1 MTDFYPRPAQE
12 AILAYPGGTM
22 GVSAVPGSGKTWT
35 LSKLASQI
43 ITEGSLADDQEIL
56 IVTLTNSAVN
66 NFSMRIEDFLKQA
79 THTQTLVP
87 AYRIRTLHGL
97 AHDIV
102 RERPDLVGLDSQF
115 QIIDEREADRIRNDV
130 ANAWLRSNV
139 ITLDDFLDPEM
150 ESSRRDWI
158 RREHLPK
165 LVQSIALSFIRTAKD
180 MQRQPAEII
189 THLEELPMSL
199 PLAEMGA
206 SMYSEYQRALAYH
219 AAVDFDDLIRLAL
232 LALKSDAG
240 LLSRLQYQW
249 PFILEDE
256 AQDSSRLQEQI
267 LKLLAQPENNWVRVG
282 DPNQA
287 IFESF
292 TTANP
297 QHLRDF
303 MTAADSPR
311 ELPNSGRSTN
321 SIIELA
327 NYLIDWSRTE
337 HPNPDIRDALA
348 PPYIEVVPPGE
359 GGSNPPDAP
368 EHIHFINHP
377 YTPAGEVQAIA
388 NSLKKWLETNPNKTV
403 AVLAPRNLRGFA
415 INDALHQLGIPTIDS
430 LLRSSSAT
438 RFAAGALANMLR
450 YLSDPKSSRYLATIY
465 KVWRRADREDSEMW
479 AQVESTAKL
488 LVQCHQVEDFIMPAP
503 RHDWLAA
510 LDPES
515 IHQEELAQ
523 LEIFRLKVQHWQRTI
538 HLPIDQM
545 VLTLSQELFTQPSDL
560 AVAHKLA
567 VLLRSARNNHP
578 DWHLPELTEELAMI
592 AKNERRFLGFSDED
606 SGFDPNKHKGEV
618 VIATVHKAKGLEWDR
633 VYLMS
638 VNNYDFPSGE
648 SYDRY
653 ISERWFIRD
662 NLNLEAETLAQ
673 LQTAFSTDAYIW
685 YEEGTATYKARMEY
699 VRERLRLLYVGITR
713 ARRELVVTWNDG
725 QRGQRK
731 GNLQPALPF
740 VALQSFWEHNQ
751 NI

>member
-311 ELPNSGRSTN
+311 ELPNSG
-321 SIIELA
+321 
-327 NYLIDWSRTE
+327 
-337 HPNPDIRDALA
+337 
-348 PPYIEVVPPGE
+348 
-359 GGSNPPDAP
+359 
-368 EHIHFINHP
+368 
-377 YTPAGEVQAIA
+377 
-388 NSLKKWLETNPNKTV
+388 
-403 AVLAPRNLRGFA
+403 
-415 INDALHQLGIPTIDS
+415 
-430 LLRSSSAT
+430 
-438 RFAAGALANMLR
+438 
-450 YLSDPKSSRYLATIY
+450 
-465 KVWRRADREDSEMW
+465 SE
-479 AQVESTAKL
+479 
-488 LVQCHQVEDFIMPAP
+488 
-503 RHDWLAA
+503 
-510 LDPES
+510 
-515 IHQEELAQ
+515 
-523 LEIFRLKVQHWQRTI
+523 
-538 HLPIDQM
+538 
-545 VLTLSQELFTQPSDL
+545 
-560 AVAHKLA
+560 
-567 VLLRSARNNHP
+567 
-578 DWHLPELTEELAMI
+578 
-592 AKNERRFLGFSDED
+592 
-606 SGFDPNKHKGEV
+606 
-618 VIATVHKAKGLEWDR
+618 
-633 VYLMS
+633 
-638 VNNYDFPSGE
+638 
-648 SYDRY
+648 
-653 ISERWFIRD
+653 IS
-662 NLNLEAETLAQ
+662 
-673 LQTAFSTDAYIW
+673 
-685 YEEGTATYKARMEY
+685 
-699 VRERLRLLYVGITR
+699 
-713 ARRELVVTWNDG
+713 
-725 QRGQRK
+725 
-731 GNLQPALPF
+731 
-740 VALQSFWEHNQ
+740 
-751 NI
+751 